1 MNRSIQCLALICAA
15 GALLAQDRPVKEEVV
30 KVTKVTTPP
39 RKLQF
44 EVIVPAPAG
53 KVWEAMSTTD
63 GLITWL
69 APDAKVDL
77 RPGGDWLA
85 LFPGT
90 AGGGTIISFIAGRR
104 IEISA
109 LAPAVFPT
117 VRKERTNAVFEL
129 EPVDPGSTLVRLTQT
144 GWKDGPEWDKA
155 FDYLVGGNAQLMAGL
170 RQRFITGP
178 IDWKKMFAEHK

>member
-15 GALLAQDRPVKEEVV
+15 GALVAQDV

-39 RKLQF
+39 RRLQF
-44 EVIVPAPAG
+44 EVMVPASAA

-109 LAPAVFPT
+109 LAPAAFPT
-117 VRKERTNAVFEL
+117 VRKERTNALFEL
-129 EPVDPGSTLVRLTQT
+129 EPVDAGSTLVRLTQT

-155 FDYLVGGNAQLMAGL
+155 FDYLAGGNAQLMAGL

-178 IDWKKMFAEHK
+178 VDWKRMFAEHK